1 MFRIYEITPDSM
13 HVIKSLPIPD
23 EVFNYYP
30 LAIGNKWVYTQEVH
44 DVWSSEVVYSY
55 MLREVI
61 GDSMMTN
68 NQRYKKVKE
77 YDAYIDNEF
86 IFYERVDS
94 TTALVYRY
102 SEDSVQTNYEYLLDD
117 LLSEIG
123 DIIITFRLA
132 LYGEA
137 PSPEVIHSENNIF
150 NDFGLTRYRK
160 VYSELYYL
168 GSTRY
173 SLTEGIGLDS
183 LTIDLLD
190 VYTSHVDLKGC
201 IIDGIV
207 YGDTI
212 VVSVKDETPNLPTE
226 FSLSQNYPNPFN
238 PSTRIQYAL
247 GSRQFVSLKVYD
259 VLGNEI
265 ATLVNEEKPAGS
277 YEVEFNPASS
287 IRYSA
292 SGIYFYQLRA
302 EDPSSS
308 SGQGFV
314 ETKKMILLK

>member
-44 DVWSSEVVYSY
+44 EAWTLEVVYSY
-55 MLREVI
+55 FLREVI

-117 LLSEIG
+117 LLSAIG
-123 DIIITFRLA
+123 DTIITFRLA
-132 LYGEA
+132 HYGLE
-137 PSPEVIHSENNIF
+137 PSPVVIHSENNIF
-150 NDFGLTRYRK
+150 NDFGLTRSRK